1 MNIWGLPSMGLLR
14 GGVFR
19 YLKKNKACVFSVI
32 WRLRSRGGRKCVL
45 RRISFLAKVQRVRWV
60 FDISQETMH
69 LISAPLI
76 FSVEGASLFE
86 EEMRPRRKANGW
98 NILDASSL
106 DLPPRG
112 RASVL
117 RGAWTGHCE
126 GVGEVSDHTPQ
137 PGEQEALEQQ
147 TSSPADTIIPCFDC

>member
-1 MNIWGLPSMGLLR
+1 M
-14 GGVFR
+14 
-19 YLKKNKACVFSVI
+19 
-32 WRLRSRGGRKCVL
+32 L
-45 RRISFLAKVQRVRWV
+45 RRISFLVKVQRVRWV

-117 RGAWTGHCE
+117 RGA
-126 GVGEVSDHTPQ
+126 
-137 PGEQEALEQQ
+137 
-147 TSSPADTIIPCFDC
+147 